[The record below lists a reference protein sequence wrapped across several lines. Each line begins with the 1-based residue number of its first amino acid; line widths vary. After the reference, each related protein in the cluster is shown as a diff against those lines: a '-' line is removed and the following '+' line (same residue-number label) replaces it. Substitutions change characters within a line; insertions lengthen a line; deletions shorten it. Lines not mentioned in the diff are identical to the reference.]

1 MPDCRDCGHEM
12 SLSRCWRLTCPS
24 NGAKES
30 ALLVRDDGSV
40 VEVIRGPLV
49 LTKAGEERVKR
60 YCADAARRVC
70 RSNLFDPEPPE
81 KALAHTVFA
90 LPISCSTGLFDD
102 WLGGD
107 DDDA

>member
-24 NGAKES
+24 NGAGIS
-30 ALLVRDDGSV
+30 SQLVRDRVAYDRAV
-40 VEVIRGPLV
+40 V
-49 LTKAGEERVKR
+49 A
-60 YCADAARRVC
+60 CSNAARMAM
-70 RSNLFDPEPPE
+70 RSSLFDPEPPE
-81 KALAHTVFA
+81 KALAHTMFA

-102 WLGGD
+102 WLGED